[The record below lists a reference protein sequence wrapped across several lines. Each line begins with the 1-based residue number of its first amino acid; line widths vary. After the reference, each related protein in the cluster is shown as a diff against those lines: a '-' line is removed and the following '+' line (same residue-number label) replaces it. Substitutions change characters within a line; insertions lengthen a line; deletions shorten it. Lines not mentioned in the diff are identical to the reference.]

1 MGYAKSQREERYI
14 ERRMRHASCGA
25 GATTRE
31 LETLREKC
39 FPTVRSRSYGCK
51 IWATWLNK
59 LSNLAQLQGQDS
71 SFKDL
76 VLSAS
81 QICCRLRLI
90 LEGYSVCTNITR
102 KRANSAGGR
111 ICGERRAASASFLL
125 NEQRQMHGRGSSLLQ
140 VDDMGNDQGSK
151 CFSFCQ

>member
-14 ERRMRHASCGA
+14 ERRMRHASCAA
-25 GATTRE
+25 GTTTRE

-71 SFKDL
+71 SFKRCFGLGWWDGTHVAARWGGPTMPPGGAYFVYFFFCVCVWRAWHLYFHAQKRKASKTCLSGWSHVDL
-76 VLSAS
+76 
-81 QICCRLRLI
+81 C
-90 LEGYSVCTNITR
+90 LEDG
-102 KRANSAGGR
+102 
-111 ICGERRAASASFLL
+111 
-125 NEQRQMHGRGSSLLQ
+125 
-140 VDDMGNDQGSK
+140 
-151 CFSFCQ
+151 CFPVPPVEF